1 MGKSTSSD
9 YKTHLDFRLLV
20 FVEVGQLLAIDVNC
34 SPASSMRPR
43 RSKWKMFEGPTRTI
57 LVSTC

>member
-9 YKTHLDFRLLV
+9 YKTHRDFRLLV

-43 RSKWKMFEGPTRTI
+43 
-57 LVSTC
+57 